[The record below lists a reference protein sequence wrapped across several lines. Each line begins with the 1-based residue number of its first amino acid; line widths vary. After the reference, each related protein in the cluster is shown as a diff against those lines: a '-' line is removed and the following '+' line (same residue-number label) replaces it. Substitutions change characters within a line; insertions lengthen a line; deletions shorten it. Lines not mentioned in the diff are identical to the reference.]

1 MGGSPVG
8 YLLNMVAEVN
18 SAPSRTKNPDSGRV
32 EVLNQGP
39 QDFKSSAL
47 NCPATMPPI
56 LNGNIYLLPYK
67 AV

>member
-8 YLLNMVAEVN
+8 YLFNMVAEVN

-56 LNGNIYLLPYK
+56 
-67 AV
+67 